1 MSEKN
6 AKFTIRM
13 DFEDN
18 ATVALLFGEHNQNLM
33 QIEEALDVKLD
44 SFGNSIKISGAS
56 AASKEA
62 RKVIETLYKTMR
74 DAGADEIDK

>member
-33 QIEEALDVKLD
+33 QIEDALDVKLD
-44 SFGNSIKISGAS
+44 LSLIHI
-56 AASKEA
+56 
-62 RKVIETLYKTMR
+62 
-74 DAGADEIDK
+74 